1 VAALLYVVAPH
12 PGWLFA
18 ATPLFGLAMGTATT
32 STYTAA
38 STVMP
43 VTARGTGFGLLTTA
57 SLTGLALSPILS
69 GILGATSIR
78 AVFVLDLAALITLTI
93 VVTRLM
99 VIAPVEKPTT
109 PSVEE
114 I

>member
-1 VAALLYVVAPH
+1 MRHLGLL
-12 PGWLFA
+12 L
-18 ATPLFGLAMGTATT
+18 TATVAVAVLAGACGVPEDDRPQEL
-32 STYTAA
+32 SAEE
-38 STVMP
+38 VP
-43 VTARGTGFGLLTTA
+43 FGLLTTA